1 MSSWARR
8 TLDSELTVELRAWDI
23 LAMEA
28 AGERG
33 KRPTAGQAGAGGL
46 GCRGAGER
54 AGFPGYGG
62 RHVAHHKP
70 LRLRNVCETLI
81 T

>member
-23 LAMEA
+23 PAMEA

-33 KRPTAGQAGAGGL
+33 KCPTAGRAGAGGL

-54 AGFPGYGG
+54 AAVPGTVGG
-62 RHVAHHKP
+62 MWPTISRSG
-70 LRLRNVCETLI
+70 
-81 T
+81 

>member
-28 AGERG
+28 AGERE
-33 KRPTAGQAGAGGL
+33 KRPTAGWAGAGGL

-62 RHVAHHKP
+62 QHVAHHKP
-70 LRLRNVCETLI
+70 LGLRNVCETLI